1 LPSSSSDSR
10 REPSTPPDV
19 LAELTPVMRSVVER
33 MARAG
38 RPPLHSLTPVEARA
52 AYAAGAGVLD
62 IARPMLARV
71 EDFRIAGRG
80 DRLIP
85 ARLYA
90 PSGERLPVLLYFHG
104 GGFTVGS
111 IETHDTLCR
120 ELARRSGCAVVS
132 VGYRLAPEHRFPA
145 AVDDAWDALA
155 WLWAHAGIRLGLD
168 PDRIAVGGD
177 SAGGTL
183 AAVTAIQARDAK
195 IPLALQLLVYP
206 GCGARQDTPSHHRYA
221 HGPVLSE
228 TLIDWFFDQYLPD
241 TAGRD
246 DWRFAPL
253 LADDVDGVAPA
264 WIGLAESDPVRDAA
278 IAYGDKL
285 RAAGVPV
292 DLEIYR
298 GVAHEFFKMGR
309 AVPEA
314 LRGHADAAAA
324 LRAALRPDAVG
335 DLIPVRGDPGLRIG
349 GWQESRDLAAPVR
362 SEVFVREQGVP
373 EDLEMDAADAF
384 ALHAVICDDDGLPVA
399 TGRLLPP
406 EADRSANGPVSRI
419 GRMTVLA
426 SHRGRALGGRVLDA
440 LVDAA
445 RRRGDGR
452 IELHAQCHASDFYL
466 RRGFMPQGGAFEEA
480 GIPHVTMALDLR
492 APR

>member
-1 LPSSSSDSR
+1 MPA
-10 REPSTPPDV
+10 DV

-38 RPPLHSLTPVEARA
+38 RPPLHSLSPVEARA

-62 IARPMLARV
+62 ISRPALQRA
-71 EDFRIAGRG
+71 EDFLMAGKG

-90 PSGERLPVLLYFHG
+90 PSFERLPILVYFHG

-111 IETHDTLCR
+111 IDTHDTLCR

-132 VGYRLAPEHRFPA
+132 IDYRLAPEHRFPA
-145 AVDDAWDALA
+145 AVEDAWDALV
-155 WLWAHAGIRLGLD
+155 WLWAHADLRLGLD
-168 PDRIAVGGD
+168 AGRLAVGGD

-183 AAVTAIQARDAK
+183 AAVTAILARDAG
-195 IPLALQLLVYP
+195 IGLALQLLIYP
-206 GCGARQDTPSHHRYA
+206 GCGARQDTPSHRRYA
-221 HGPVLSE
+221 QGPVLSE
-228 TLIDWFFDQYLPD
+228 TLIDWFFSLYLPD
-241 TAGRD
+241 ADRRD

-253 LADDVDGVAPA
+253 LADDVEGVAPA

-324 LRAALRPDAVG
+324 MRRALRPEATAAATRAHG
-335 DLIPVRGDPGLRIG
+335 TPGLQLGTWRQLRQLATPVRT
-349 GWQESRDLAAPVR
+349 
-362 SEVFVREQGVP
+362 EVFVREQGVP
-373 EDLEMDAADAF
+373 APLEMDAADAF
-384 ALHAVICDDDGLPVA
+384 SLHAVICGEKGEPVA
-399 TGRLLPP
+399 TGRLLPA
-406 EADRSANGPVSRI
+406 ENDHVLGGAVAKI
-419 GRMTVLA
+419 GRMAVLA
-426 SHRGRALGGRVLDA
+426 SHRGQGLGWQMLDA
-440 LVDAA
+440 LVEAA
-445 RRRGDGR
+445 RRRGDAR
-452 IELHAQCHASDFYL
+452 IELHAQCRAGDFYL
-466 RRGFMPQGGAFEEA
+466 RRGFLPQGEIFEEA
-480 GIPHVTMALDLR
+480 GIPHIAMALELR
-492 APR
+492 PAAQRAAG